1 MAYTNKALK
10 EIILPKSTIF
20 PIKEKEIEI
29 YAIKVLVFK
38 PHQIIIQNFSMR
50 ERERAVIL
58 KTKVFESLIWARS
71 SLCFSSEAQIKL
83 WSGFQSYLMQLG
95 QPWAPGPGL
104 HQANTS
110 EQAWARDQI
119 NLTQIAMPE
128 SNPKFKMT
136 SPIYTCNSSLPKSI

>member
-110 EQAWARDQI
+110 EQA
-119 NLTQIAMPE
+119 
-128 SNPKFKMT
+128 
-136 SPIYTCNSSLPKSI
+136 